1 MNKIEKVIE
10 HHLQKI
16 DEIESE
22 IHTLTDRLR
31 QLEGRKKYLYEK
43 VNKLDEQRMDAI
55 IDDKEVATRVNYIK
69 QRNGL

>member
-1 MNKIEKVIE
+1 MKTIEKIIE

-22 IHTLTDRLR
+22 IHTLTDKLR

-43 VNKLDEQRMDAI
+43 VNKLDEQRMDALSDNEDTVHQQLFGI
-55 IDDKEVATRVNYIK
+55 
-69 QRNGL
+69 

>member
-10 HHLQKI
+10 HHLEKI

-22 IHTLTDRLR
+22 IHTLTDKLR

-43 VNKLDEQRMDAI
+43 VNKLDEQRMDALSDNEDTVHQQLFGI
-55 IDDKEVATRVNYIK
+55 
-69 QRNGL
+69 

>member
-22 IHTLTDRLR
+22 IHTLTDKLR

-43 VNKLDEQRMDAI
+43 VNKLDEQRMDALS
-55 IDDKEVATRVNYIK
+55 DNEDTVHK
-69 QRNGL
+69 QLFGI